1 MMRPTPNGSDRPLLI
16 VGGAGFV
23 GANLAHRALE
33 GGERV
38 RIFDNL
44 SREGSHDNLRWL
56 ERAHG
61 RELEVVRGD
70 VRDYDDLRRAIV
82 QTSAVIHC
90 AAQVAVTSSLRDPR
104 EDFAINAEGTLNLL
118 EALRQ
123 DPRPLVF
130 TSTNKVYGDLG
141 DIKLTIKG
149 DRYVPTSPS
158 LRKGIDESRPLSF
171 RSPYGCSKGAADQ
184 YVLDY
189 ACSFGLPATVFRMS
203 CVYGPRQHGNEDQG
217 WVSHF
222 LIAALRSR
230 PITVYGDGRQV
241 RDLLFVSDLADAVG
255 SALAHIR
262 DTAGRAF
269 NIGGGPER
277 VASPRELIA
286 LAHDIT
292 GREPLVQRG
301 DWRVG
306 DQRYYV
312 SDTTAFRR
320 LTGWQ
325 PRVDVPDGL
334 ARLAKWLESAL
345 PGQGSEASLALRAR
359 AAPRSVTFTSRAR
372 RPIAHD
378 PREK

>member
-1 MMRPTPNGSDRPLLI
+1 MMRATPNGSDRPLLI

-23 GANLAHRALE
+23 GANLAERALE
-33 GGERV
+33 SGERV
-38 RIFDNL
+38 RVLDNFSRGG
-44 SREGSHDNLRWL
+44 SRENLRWL
-56 ERAHG
+56 ERDYGGA
-61 RELEVVRGD
+61 LEVVHGD
-70 VRDYDDLRRAIV
+70 VRNFDDLPRAIAG
-82 QTSAVIHC
+82 TSAVIHC

-123 DPRPLVF
+123 DPRPLIF
-130 TSTNKVYGDLG
+130 TSTNKVYGDLA
-141 DIKLTIKG
+141 DLRLTIKG

-158 LRKGIDESRPLSF
+158 LRRGIDESRPLAF

-189 ACSFGLPATVFRMS
+189 ARSFALPATVFRMS
-203 CVYGPRQHGNEDQG
+203 CIYGPRQHGNEDQG

-222 LIAALRSR
+222 LISTLRKR
-230 PITVYGDGRQV
+230 PITIYGDGRQV
-241 RDLLFVSDLADAVG
+241 RDLLFVSDLAAAAA

-292 GREPLVQRG
+292 GFEPVVHRG

-320 LTGWQ
+320 ITGWQ
-325 PRVDVPDGL
+325 PRVDVRDGL
-334 ARLAKWLESAL
+334 LRLARWLERSLPSA
-345 PGQGSEASLALRAR
+345 GTASTLSAR
-359 AAPRSVTFTSRAR
+359 ASSMPLHAASSARAR
-372 RPIAHD
+372 RTH
-378 PREK
+378 RS